1 MSQQTLTNWLWV
13 LGLVVTL
20 LALLLLRRKPKA
32 EFYYIVC
39 AAFSWGIILFLY
51 VPPYFKPELARS
63 LADAFVIAA
72 LLAVSVDRYVKGRV
86 LHEVT
91 ADVSKY
97 LIGYRLPEQ
106 LQERLHS
113 IMQTQWIVRAF
124 EVRIRIQ
131 ETRLGQMELD
141 WTLSY
146 RIQNITSELLAYLDV
161 LSFSKHER
169 VHVVEQR
176 CERDSGALEYHR
188 DGEEVKPHED
198 EGQLVLYGPF
208 VKIPPAAKTSGDYR
222 FSARYTVIRP
232 ATPERSITIKNPTI
246 EATIEVT
253 DCPPDFVFHLT
264 PAPDQSSHHRW
275 TYSRLFLPGE
285 QIRIQ
290 WDRQTGVQA

>member
-51 VPPYFKPELARS
+51 VPPYFKPGLARS

-146 RIQNITSELLAYLDV
+146 RIQNITSDSWPISTCLALA
-161 LSFSKHER
+161 STKSP
-169 VHVVEQR
+169 QR
-176 CERDSGALEYHR
+176 GGATLRARQWGTRIPPGRRGGETTRRRRPVGALR
-188 DGEEVKPHED
+188 PLCQDSST
-198 EGQLVLYGPF
+198 
-208 VKIPPAAKTSGDYR
+208 AKTSGDYQI
-222 FSARYTVIRP
+222 FG
-232 ATPERSITIKNPTI
+232 SIHRDPSCNTRT
-246 EATIEVT
+246 
-253 DCPPDFVFHLT
+253 
-264 PAPDQSSHHRW
+264 QHHNQE
-275 TYSRLFLPGE
+275 SN
-285 QIRIQ
+285 
-290 WDRQTGVQA
+290 D